1 MHLTRSACQSD
12 IPNIIDGIKDFVASS
27 SYHVDTVD
35 PSHVEGTLLALLS
48 ADDGCVAVLE
58 ADDGRFAGCFIGMA
72 HPHLFSGKRM
82 MGELF
87 IYTTRDARGHGG
99 KLRRYAEEWARDHDC
114 KTFCIAYPE
123 SESHLEKV
131 YRRWGFAPCETN
143 WRKEL
148 T

>member
-1 MHLTRSACQSD
+1 MIIRDAHQAD
-12 IPNIIDGIKDFVASS
+12 IPNIIEGIKDFVASS

-35 PSHVEGTLLALLS
+35 ALHVENTILALLNS
-48 ADDGCVAVLE
+48 GDGCVAILE
-58 ADDGRFAGCFIGMA
+58 TDEGHFAGCFIGMA

-87 IYTTRDARGHGG
+87 IYTTRNARGHGG
-99 KLRRYAEEWARDHDC
+99 KLRRFAEEWARERDC
-114 KTFCIAYPE
+114 KTFGIAYPE

-131 YRRWGFAPCETN
+131 YRRWGFVPCETN

-148 T
+148 N